1 MATSCSNALSCH
13 CMGAAY
19 GCLTC
24 MEYPGQLCDV
34 ARARTQRQ
42 QLYPLCTSCAPYNQG
57 GPRVC
62 CPPSNVFA
70 VTSWVQQPP
79 PPQQYAQPPPR
90 PQAHPTPALPAAA
103 SASVVAN
110 CSSSASSGAIISS
123 NSGSVSMA
131 SSSTQAQAQQ
141 PPMPQ
146 PQQLSAPGLTAP
158 PAATTGNNISVS
170 SAAIAQILTN
180 MTSMQNEINRLN
192 SEVAVLTAAVDRH
205 RTILIPANDIDS
217 EETDD
222 S

>member
-34 ARARTQRQ
+34 ARARTQRH
-42 QLYPLCTSCAPYNQG
+42 QLYPLCTSCAQYNQG

-62 CPPSNVFA
+62 CTPLNVFA
-70 VTSWVQQPP
+70 VTSWMPP
-79 PPQQYAQPPPR
+79 S
-90 PQAHPTPALPAAA
+90 QAHPTPALPAAA

-110 CSSSASSGAIISS
+110 GSNSASSGAIIGNS
-123 NSGSVSMA
+123 NSSSVSMA